1 MRDKCLMGRVSVWE
15 DGMLD
20 DSDGWTIMGMYLML
34 LNCTFFN
41 GSNDKCCV
49 YFTTIKKAKDY
60 LNSRYF
66 KTLEANK
73 PGLFLFVIGLF

>member
-1 MRDKCLMGRVSVWE
+1 MVKMVNVVC
-15 DGMLD
+15 
-20 DSDGWTIMGMYLML
+20 IL
-34 LNCTFFN
+34 LQL
-41 GSNDKCCV
+41 
-49 YFTTIKKAKDY
+49 KKKDY